1 VFLASELPQKIPKFP
16 AKKMINLISDTVTK
30 PTPGMLEA
38 MMQAEVGDDVFGE
51 DPTVNALEEKV
62 AQMFGKE
69 AALYCP
75 SGTMTNQIAIKVH
88 TQPLDEVIC
97 DEYSHIYQY
106 ETAGYAY
113 NSGVGINLIK
123 GTNGKITAEQVAA
136 AIKPRYDWLPI
147 SRLVVLEN
155 TCNKGGGSYYTLE
168 EIRPIQELCREK
180 GLALHLDGARLF
192 NALVET
198 GESTQ
203 EVGAHFDSV
212 SLCLSKGLGAPV
224 GSVLIGQKDFIQQ
237 ARRLR
242 KVMGG
247 GMRQAGYLAAA
258 CIYALDHQVER
269 LRDDNE
275 RARRIGEVLQG
286 LNYVESVRPVQ
297 SNILIFDLVEGL
309 TADKFLEELK
319 ARGVNASAFGPQTVR
334 FVTHLDFTEQMMDQV
349 LAVLKQI

>member
-1 VFLASELPQKIPKFP
+1 
-16 AKKMINLISDTVTK
+16 
-30 PTPGMLEA
+30 
-38 MMQAEVGDDVFGE
+38 
-51 DPTVNALEEKV
+51 
-62 AQMFGKE
+62 
-69 AALYCP
+69 
-75 SGTMTNQIAIKVH
+75 
-88 TQPLDEVIC
+88 
-97 DEYSHIYQY
+97 
-106 ETAGYAY
+106 
-113 NSGVGINLIK
+113 
-123 GTNGKITAEQVAA
+123 
-136 AIKPRYDWLPI
+136 
-147 SRLVVLEN
+147 
-155 TCNKGGGSYYTLE
+155 
-168 EIRPIQELCREK
+168 
-180 GLALHLDGARLF
+180 
-192 NALVET
+192 
-198 GESTQ
+198 
-203 EVGAHFDSV
+203 
-212 SLCLSKGLGAPV
+212 
-224 GSVLIGQKDFIQQ
+224 VLIGRKDFIQQ

-319 ARGVNASAFGPQTVR
+319 ARGINASAFGPLTVR